1 MREHMVADSRNHP
14 GKFDAELTID
24 IPPVCSELWHTFLQL
39 CTSRRAGMSAQAF
52 TLVDVQSWC
61 HLFGVTFTNWE
72 LDTLLAMDAA
82 ALKVLAKIRAAAAPT
97 ES

>member
-1 MREHMVADSRNHP
+1 
-14 GKFDAELTID
+14 
-24 IPPVCSELWHTFLQL
+24 
-39 CTSRRAGMSAQAF
+39 MSAQAF

-82 ALKVLAKIRAAAAPT
+82 ALKVLAKVRAAAAPT